1 MGEGTA
7 SAEPDPTLIFD
18 NLVGVCSR
26 IKIDWIQ
33 RLHSQ
38 AIAGVD
44 EVFTE
49 NLILVTLKI
58 RP

>member
-38 AIAGVD
+38 AIAGVG

-49 NLILVTLKI
+49 N
-58 RP
+58 